1 MKKILS
7 VTALLLVFAL
17 VLTACGLDVD
27 ITAQA
32 EPHIKEM
39 LTALSAQDLEGAKA
53 QLHPSRAD
61 GATDAAIA
69 AMIDLLGGREVESC
83 IQVSLHVNTSAGT
96 KGNSRT
102 ESGTV
107 HLLFTDGTDLRLQ
120 YAYVSDNNGQGFAT
134 FEFLVGV

>member
-7 VTALLLVFAL
+7 ITALLLVFAL
-17 VLTACGLDVD
+17 ALTACNLDVD

-32 EPHIKEM
+32 EPQIREM
-39 LTALSAQDLEGAKA
+39 LAALTAGDGDAAKA
-53 QLHPSRAD
+53 LIHPSRVD

-83 IQVSLHVNTSAGT
+83 TQVSLHVNTSTGT
-96 KGNSRT
+96 KGTART

-107 HLLFTDGTDLRLQ
+107 HLLFTDGTDMRLQ

-134 FEFLVGV
+134 FELLVGV

>member
-7 VTALLLVFAL
+7 ITALLLVFTLA
-17 VLTACGLDVD
+17 LTACNLDVD

-32 EPHIKEM
+32 EPQIREM
-39 LTALSAQDLEGAKA
+39 LNALTAGDGEAAEA

-83 IQVSLHVNTSAGT
+83 TQVSLHVNTSAGT
-96 KGNSRT
+96 KGTART